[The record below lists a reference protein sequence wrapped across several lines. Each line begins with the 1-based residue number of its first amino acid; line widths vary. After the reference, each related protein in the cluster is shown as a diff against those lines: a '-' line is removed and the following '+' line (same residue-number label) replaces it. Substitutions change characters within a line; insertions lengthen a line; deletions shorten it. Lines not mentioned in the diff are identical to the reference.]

1 MISSTTPLTTISA
14 ETTTFVSVT
23 PVSDYWFSHP
33 DYWFD
38 STPQDDLDIYHYF
51 ITCNHYPFPSPPPG
65 LEQKPSSLPLER
77 IIWYD
82 QIYRHLCRVTGEP
95 YPDWALNYALETSL
109 QCIKN
114 KYIENLPPTY
124 QCFIWLPLRHSDD
137 WSLLQ
142 KTLQWSHTQH
152 QQSPG
157 EAIYRRFYY
166 ATVKRI
172 TRHLDIKFK
181 LSINTLSLPLSPT
194 VTVPFSW
201 NRLLDPSSTYPQIKP
216 ILSKDNQI
224 PPFPYR
230 IESADV
236 DVIRSWQKS
245 YPRVTSKQ
253 TPLIVSLSGGVDS
266 MVCLYIAKRMG
277 HPTYALMIN
286 YGNREESMEEQKLVK
301 NWCDILDIPFYVREI
316 EEIHR
321 SNTTSVASTPEKT
334 KTTTSTTSTSTSTSA
349 NFNPDREFY
358 ESHTRTIRF
367 TSYNSLR
374 DHLLKIYPESR
385 IDIVLGHN
393 YDDTKENAINNIRRH
408 IHLDN
413 LAKMKPLEWIRTNME
428 VKQSPILPV
437 SRPFLEIP
445 KSSLIDFANRYSLPY
460 FIDSTPKWSERG
472 RLRDTVIPTLERYD
486 PNIFSSIFQFS
497 REYQDLTLLVTTHI
511 IDKIWD
517 SRRNIESSLPPGLTS
532 TPSITTVV
540 FQHLDSPSYFVWK
553 EILHRL
559 GPEYHISNKCLCSI
573 ISRWKKNRIQSHCS
587 LNHVLNSKTRLQIT
601 QKEWRLQ
608 TTNHLVLPL

>member
-1 MISSTTPLTTISA
+1 MTIRQSI
-14 ETTTFVSVT
+14 T
-23 PVSDYWFSHP
+23 PVTDYWFRHS

-38 STPQDDLDIYHYF
+38 STPQKDLAIYQHF
-51 ITCNHYPFPSPPPG
+51 ITGLQYPFPSPPPG
-65 LEQKPSSLPLER
+65 LERQPSSLPMER

-82 QIYRHLCRVTGEP
+82 QIYRHLCRVTGES
-95 YPDWALNYALETSL
+95 YPRWALNYALETSL

-114 KYIENLPPTY
+114 KYIENLPPSY
-124 QCFIWLPLRHSDD
+124 QCFVWLPLRHSDD

-142 KTLQWSHTQH
+142 KTLHWSYTQH
-152 QQSPG
+152 QKSPK
-157 EAIYRRFYY
+157 EPMYRRFYY
-166 ATVKRI
+166 ATVKRV
-172 TRHLDIKFK
+172 TLHLDAKFQT
-181 LSINTLSLPLSPT
+181 SIRSLSLPLSPT
-194 VTVPFSW
+194 VTHPFTW
-201 NRLLDPSSTYPQIKP
+201 NGLLDPSSTYQRIKP
-216 ILSKDNQI
+216 ILAKHEPI

-230 IESADV
+230 IESRDL
-236 DVIRSWQKS
+236 DVIRAWQKS

-266 MVCLYIAKRMG
+266 MVCLYVAKRMG

-286 YGNREESMEEQKLVK
+286 YSNREESGEEQKLVA
-301 NWCDILDIPFYVREI
+301 NWCDILDIPLYVREI

-321 SNTTSVASTPEKT
+321 ASGSTPT
-334 KTTTSTTSTSTSTSA
+334 NDTDMST

-385 IDIVLGHN
+385 IDIILGHN

-413 LAKMKPLEWIRTNME
+413 LAKMKSLEWIRNSNTA
-428 VKQSPILPV
+428 QSHLPLLPV

-445 KSSLIDFANRYSLPY
+445 KSVLIDFANRYSLPY

-472 RLRDTVIPTLERYD
+472 RLRDTVIPTLEKYD

-511 IDKIWD
+511 IDKIWE
-517 SRRNIESSLPPGLTS
+517 SRKTFEDTAIPKSTQTS
-532 TPSITTVV
+532 TLTPTTPTTTPIHTTLV
-540 FQHLDSPSYFVWK
+540 FQHLDSPSYYVWK

-559 GPEYHISNKCLCSI
+559 GPEYYVTNKCLSSI
-573 ISRWKKNRIQSHCS
+573 ISRWKKQKLQSHNT
-587 LNHVLNSKTRLQIT
+587 LNHVLNSQTRLQIT
-601 QKEWRLQ
+601 QREWRLQ
-608 TTNHLVLPL
+608 TTNRLTPPQ